1 MPGLSDPV
9 VAGLLAEFND
19 AVLYLQQTS
28 LTDSARQRIIE
39 QLCELSRDARFQIGP
54 PEYADETQLNDMAQC
69 FRQGA
74 DRIRGLWPVGTL
86 PDSIRVYCE
95 NIRQRADRCLLK
107 PVAVY

>member
-28 LTDSARQRIIE
+28 LSDAARQRIIE

-54 PEYADETQLNDMAQC
+54 PEYADETQLKDMAQC
-69 FRQGA
+69 FHTGA
-74 DRIRGLWPVGTL
+74 QRILGLWPAESI
-86 PDSIRVYCE
+86 PDSVRVYCQ
-95 NIRQRADRCLLK
+95 NIQQRADRCLGR